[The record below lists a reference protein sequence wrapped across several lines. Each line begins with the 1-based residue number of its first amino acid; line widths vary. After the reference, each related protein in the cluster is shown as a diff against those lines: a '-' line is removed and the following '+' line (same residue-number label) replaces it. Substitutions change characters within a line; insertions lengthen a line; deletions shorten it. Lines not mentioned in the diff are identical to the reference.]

1 MIKLRRVKKQQ
12 KHKRYKP
19 RNVNLNPKRLEGGT
33 FIYAGDSLHTVPCPN
48 KIIKWMRQNLRRAA
62 RRSQIVFPLRRIAAR
77 NIMDEM
83 KIPDGRK

>member
-1 MIKLRRVKKQQ
+1 MGELRRVKRQR

-19 RNVNLNPKRLEGGT
+19 RNVNLGAKRLNAGT
-33 FIYAGDSLHTVPCPN
+33 FVYAGDSLYTVPCPN
-48 KIIKWMRQNLRRAA
+48 CISKGMKQNLRRAA

-83 KIPDGRK
+83 KIPNKRK